1 MKVGQVVAFDL
12 DEDGK
17 GVTVRIFV
25 NAPYHRLVGINTRF
39 WNASGF
45 DLQIGLT
52 GFALQTQSLASVVLG
67 GLSFQSLDEGPGPAA
82 AENTAFV
89 LAENQAEALTEKDGE
104 PRIILLNFKRS
115 VRGLSPGA
123 EISFRGVV
131 LGKVKSVGIEYD
143 RRQREFI
150 LPVLGEVY
158 PARLGRVAA
167 QDGKQPKYT
176 PQQRLQAMIDRG
188 LAAQLRT
195 ASFLTGQTYI
205 ALDFFPK
212 PVPSRT
218 VTKAPPDADGSDPGR
233 LDPFIQLP
241 TIPGGSDEIQAQ
253 ISDIAGKLSKV
264 PFDQIA
270 NDLQQSL
277 RLLNHMLDS
286 AGQLAAKLN
295 NDVAPEISIAIQDAR
310 KSLGAV
316 ERTLAEDSPLQQD
329 LRQTLQELGRAAAS
343 LRVLT
348 DYLERH
354 PEAIIRGKREDKH

>member
-1 MKVGQVVAFDL
+1 MA
-12 DEDGK
+12 EK
-17 GVTVRIFV
+17 G
-25 NAPYHRLVGINTRF
+25 
-39 WNASGF
+39 
-45 DLQIGLT
+45 
-52 GFALQTQSLASVVLG
+52 
-67 GLSFQSLDEGPGPAA
+67 
-82 AENTAFV
+82 
-89 LAENQAEALTEKDGE
+89 GE
-104 PRIILLNFKRS
+104 PRIILLKFKRS

-143 RRQREFI
+143 GQQGQFI

-158 PARLGRVAA
+158 PARLGRMDARDA
-167 QDGKQPKYT
+167 NQPKYT
-176 PQQRLQAMIDRG
+176 PQLRLQAMIDRG

-212 PVPSRT
+212 AVPSKA
-218 VTKAPPDADGSDPGR
+218 VTKARPGSDDRDPGP
-233 LDPFIQLP
+233 LGPFIQLP
-241 TIPGGSDEIQAQ
+241 TITGGSDEIQAQ

-270 NDLQQSL
+270 NDVQQSL
-277 RLLNHMLDS
+277 RLLNHTLDS
-286 AGQLAAKLN
+286 AGQLATKLN
-295 NDVAPEISIAIQDAR
+295 NDLAPEISMAIQDAR

-316 ERTLAEDSPLQQD
+316 ERTLAEDAPLQQD
-329 LRQTLQELGRAAAS
+329 LRKTLQEIARAAAS
-343 LRVLT
+343 LRILT